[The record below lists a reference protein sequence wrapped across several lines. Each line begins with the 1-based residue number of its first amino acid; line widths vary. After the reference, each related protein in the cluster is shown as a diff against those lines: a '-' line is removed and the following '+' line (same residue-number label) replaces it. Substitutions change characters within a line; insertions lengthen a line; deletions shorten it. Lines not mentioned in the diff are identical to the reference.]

1 MKKKIFLQ
9 KIALLEK
16 TGCVKIGKF
25 CEIDKFAIRKNNVKR
40 EVVLCFTYSLRII

>member
-16 TGCVKIGKF
+16 TGCVKISKF
-25 CEIDKFAIRKNNVKR
+25 CEIDK
-40 EVVLCFTYSLRII
+40 LRRQNY